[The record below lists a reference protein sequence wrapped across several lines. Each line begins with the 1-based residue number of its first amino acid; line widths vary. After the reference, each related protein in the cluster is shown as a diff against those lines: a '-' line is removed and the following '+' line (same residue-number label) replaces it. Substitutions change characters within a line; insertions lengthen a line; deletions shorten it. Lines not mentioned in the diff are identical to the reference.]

1 MSSTDP
7 TLRRLA
13 RHVFQADFSRLP
25 AEAVHE
31 CRRRL
36 IDSVACAAAAYPEP
50 FCEQI
55 RTLTGRYGGVPS
67 ARVWGSGEHAS
78 IEMAGFA
85 NGTMLRYLD
94 YSDTWLGKTA
104 GHPSDMIAALVAVA
118 EAHEADGAA
127 LVAAIVS
134 AYEIYCGLC
143 DSVALQAH
151 GIDQSTCAALGTAA
165 GAGRLLGL
173 DEERLAQAL
182 SLALAPNL
190 HLYNVRC
197 GTLSDWKSCAGPNG
211 ARNGVFAALLARE
224 GVTGPSAAVEG
235 RGGLFE
241 VVGAFEWQAGS
252 GGLPLIAGTH
262 LKFHPVCYHGQS
274 AIDAVLALRRAVPLD
289 EIEDIHVETYEAAY
303 RAMGSD
309 AQRWAPT
316 TRETADHSLPYTI
329 AMALREGRLSSEAYA
344 AHRLRDARTK
354 RLMDRIRVSAD
365 ARMTA
370 AFPACAQARITIRGA
385 DGSVHTHLQCN
396 PKGNTSNPL
405 SDAELEEKFARL
417 YQPWGDEEAARR
429 VLAVL
434 WSVDRLPK
442 ASVLV
447 DALCVAPAR

>member
-50 FCEQI
+50 FCERI
-55 RTLTGRYGGVPS
+55 RSLTGRYGGVPS

-78 IEMAGFA
+78 VEMAGFA

-118 EAHEADGAA
+118 EAYEADGAA

-134 AYEIYCGLC
+134 AYEVYCGLC

-151 GIDQSTCAALGTAA
+151 GIDQSTCAAVGTAA

-241 VVGAFEWQAGS
+241 VVGAFEWQAPS

-274 AIDAVLALRRAVPLD
+274 AIDAALALRRAVPLD
-289 EIEDIHVETYEAAY
+289 EIEDIHVETYESAY

-309 AQRWAPT
+309 VQRWAPT

-329 AMALREGRLSSEAYA
+329 AMALREGRLSTGAYA
-344 AHRLRDARTK
+344 AHRLQDARTK

-365 ARMTA
+365 AQMTA
-370 AFPACAQARITIRGA
+370 EFPACAQARITIRGA
-385 DGSVHTHLQCN
+385 DGSVHTHLQRN
-396 PKGNTSNPL
+396 PKGNASNPL
-405 SDAELEEKFARL
+405 SDAELEDKFVRL
-417 YQPWGDEEAARR
+417 YQPWGDEAAARR
-429 VLAVL
+429 VLGAL

-442 ASVLV
+442 VSALV
-447 DALCVAPAR
+447 DALCGAAAR